1 MSARTDTWAIIAGG
15 GTAGHVTPGL
25 SIAREI
31 QRRGVLPEQIKW
43 VGSQRGIEVRLVPE
57 AGFPLE
63 LLPGRGIQR
72 RLTRA
77 NVGAVIGLVRAIFRA
92 LILVRRARPSIV
104 IGLGG
109 YASVP
114 CILAAVIWR
123 IPIVVA
129 EQNAVP
135 GAANRLAARFAKAC
149 ALSFADTDLQNG
161 TWTGNPVSPEILA
174 VDRLV
179 DRASARGRLGIE
191 DDRLLLAVF
200 GGSLGAR
207 RINNALID
215 ALGEWRDCSTL
226 AVRLVG
232 GSRDHA
238 DLANRNPISE
248 RDTVQFTLVEYED
261 DMPSVYAAADLV
273 VCRAGASSVAEIAAI
288 GVPAVLVPL
297 PGAPGDHQTANA
309 RAVEEKGA
317 GWLIPQAGFTP
328 ETLTMRLESF
338 VNLQNLLTD
347 AARAAH
353 GFGGQNAAAAL
364 ADQAER
370 LMGITRNGGS
380 GAGTAAVRE
389 IAA

>member
-1 MSARTDTWAIIAGG
+1 MSARADTWAIIAGG

-31 QRRGVLPEQIKW
+31 QRRGVRPEQIQW

-77 NVGAVIGLVRAIFRA
+77 NVGAVIGLIRAIFRA

-149 ALSFADTDLQNG
+149 ALSFADTDLRHG
-161 TWTGNPVSPEILA
+161 VWTGNPVSPEILA

-191 DDRLLLAVF
+191 GDRLLLAVF

-207 RINNALID
+207 RINNALLD
-215 ALGEWRDCSTL
+215 ALGEWRECSTL

-238 DLANRNPISE
+238 DLVTRNPITE
-248 RDTVQFTLVEYED
+248 LDTVQFTLVEYED

-273 VCRAGASSVAEIAAI
+273 VCRAGASSVAELAAI

-309 RAVEEKGA
+309 RALVDAGAAVMVIDSELDGARLHAEVDALISQPDHLHEMSQRAKGVA
-317 GWLIPQAGFTP
+317 
-328 ETLTMRLESF
+328 RR
-338 VNLQNLLTD
+338 D
-347 AARAAH
+347 AA
-353 GFGGQNAAAAL
+353 
-364 ADQAER
+364 E
-370 LMGITRNGGS
+370 
-380 GAGTAAVRE
+380 AVVDLVVVHARRPLPSNKE
-389 IAA
+389 AV

>member
-1 MSARTDTWAIIAGG
+1 MSARADTWAIIAGG

-191 DDRLLLAVF
+191 DDRLFLAVF

-309 RAVEEKGA
+309 RALVNAGAAVMVTDGELDGARFHAEVDALIAEPDRLHEMSQRAKGVA
-317 GWLIPQAGFTP
+317 
-328 ETLTMRLESF
+328 RR
-338 VNLQNLLTD
+338 D
-347 AARAAH
+347 AA
-353 GFGGQNAAAAL
+353 
-364 ADQAER
+364 E
-370 LMGITRNGGS
+370 
-380 GAGTAAVRE
+380 AVVDLVVLHARRPLPSNKE
-389 IAA
+389 AV